1 MAISLT
7 QHRAG
12 ITQTAIAKFS
22 DRNKPKSGLLSF
34 FKSKTTT
41 AKQVSIEVRRNGRKI
56 SVDVQRCTD
65 PVRNI
70 FSKSTEKVFVPPF
83 HSEAFDFTACEAYER
98 TFGSDNAPSK
108 YDATSMVGDAAENL
122 ASIEDKIMRAKIK
135 QVADVLQ
142 TGVVTI
148 KNGDS
153 IDFKR
158 KAASMKVLSGGA
170 KWDAPTTADILQ
182 DYYDGAE
189 FLRTQGLSSGAT
201 INAIHGTAAMSNV
214 LSNPKVQALLD
225 LRNIKRG
232 DIGMPQFDG
241 VTGLVFH
248 GQIAAKDYVINL
260 WTFVDSYED
269 AAGNDVKYIATNNV
283 VMLPDDFEGEIVHAG
298 VPMVKKD
305 GEGNAAIVSVAGEL
319 VVHDV
324 VDQVKRTWEL
334 IAESAPLVIPVS
346 VDRVYTIQTA

>member
-22 DRNKPKSGLLSF
+22 DRSKPKSGLLSF
-34 FKSKTTT
+34 FKSTTTT

-70 FSKSTEKVFVPPF
+70 FSKSSEKIFVPPF
-83 HSEAFDFTACEAYER
+83 HSESFDFTACEAYNR
-98 TFGSDNAPSK
+98 TFGSGNTPSK
-108 YDATSMVGDAAENL
+108 YDATSMVSDAAENL
-122 ASIEDKIMRAKIK
+122 MAIEDKITRAKIK

-142 TGVVTI
+142 TGIVTI

-170 KWDAPTTADILQ
+170 KWDATSTADPLQ

-189 FLRTQGLSSGAT
+189 FLRTQGLSSGTA
-201 INAIHGTAAMSNV
+201 INAIHGTAAMSN
-214 LSNPKVQALLD
+214 LLANPKVQALLD

-269 AAGNDVKYIATNNV
+269 ASGNDVKYIATNNV
-283 VMLPDDFEGEIVHAG
+283 IMLPDDFEGQLVHAG
-298 VPMVKKD
+298 VPAVVKD
-305 GEGNAAIVSVAGEL
+305 SEGNALIVPKAGEI

-334 IAESAPLVIPVS
+334 LAESAPLAIPVS
-346 VDRVYTIQTA
+346 IDRIYTIQTA

>member
-1 MAISLT
+1 MPISLS

-22 DRNKPKSGLLSF
+22 DRSKPKSGLLSF
-34 FKSKTTT
+34 FKTKTTT

-70 FSKSTEKVFVPPF
+70 FSKSSEKVFTPPF

-98 TFGSDNAPSK
+98 TFGSENEPSK
-108 YDATSMVGDAAENL
+108 YDAKSMVGDATENL
-122 ASIEDKIMRAKIK
+122 SAIEDKITRAKIK

-142 TGVVTI
+142 TGIVTV

-153 IDFKR
+153 IDYKR
-158 KAASMKVLSGGA
+158 KATSMKVLTGAA
-170 KWDAPTTADILQ
+170 KWDAPTTSDPAQ
-182 DYYDGAE
+182 DFFDGME
-189 FLRTQGLSSGAT
+189 FLRTQGLSSGT
-201 INAIHGTAAMSNV
+201 SINAIFGTNA
-214 LSNPKVQALLD
+214 LSNFLNNSKIKELGD
-225 LRNIKRG
+225 LRNIKRTE
-232 DIGMPQFDG
+232 IGMPQFDET
-241 VTGLVFH
+241 TGLVFH
-248 GQIAAKDYVINL
+248 GQIGAKDYIINI

-269 AAGNDVKYIATNNV
+269 ASGADVRYINTNNV
-283 VMLPDDFEGEIVHAG
+283 IMVADDFEGELVHAG
-298 VPMVKKD
+298 VPAVKKD
-305 GEGNAAIVSVAGEL
+305 SEGTAAIVAVAGEF

-334 IAESAPLVIPVS
+334 ITESAPLAIPVS
-346 VDRVYTIQTA
+346 VDRIYTIQTA